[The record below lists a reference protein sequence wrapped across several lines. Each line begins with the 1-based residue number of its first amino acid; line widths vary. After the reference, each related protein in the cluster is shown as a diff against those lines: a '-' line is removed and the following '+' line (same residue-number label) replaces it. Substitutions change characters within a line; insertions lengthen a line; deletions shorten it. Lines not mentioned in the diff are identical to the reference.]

1 MLTFWRGG
9 VQVVQRAV
17 YEIQVD
23 SQMGKESFIDE
34 IRRRSAYLHNEGSIR
49 ANLTSLL
56 DEVVPNEGAGMTIM
70 AGSGYGLRGIIYGI
84 PASYHIMW
92 VNLRHEK
99 LEHYKGIIEKG
110 WYGPYNTMRVS
121 ALEGFYESSVYKEC
135 YVPYGLKDG
144 IQTSFFD
151 KGGKRLGLYAC
162 LRFSTG
168 IFSDADVNNFGSASP
183 YIFSSLLRYRW
194 LLELD
199 FFSKDDYYKVP
210 FGIIVTDLEGRIT
223 YTNEYSKVLLGKHHG
238 RVPEELPGE
247 LKRARDAITSA
258 GGSDFEFRPRV
269 EEWLPYGAVLP
280 LRCNREQSFGLPVE
294 EESFLYVIDV
304 RYIDHEMAERVT
316 ARELDIIKCLELGIS
331 DKVVGERLHIS
342 ERTVHTHIRNI
353 FEKLE
358 VENRTQI
365 VVKARTLGL
374 I

>member
-1 MLTFWRGG
+1 MDK
-9 VQVVQRAV
+9 
-17 YEIQVD
+17 EITL
-23 SQMGKESFIDE
+23 DE
-34 IRRRSAYLHNEGSIR
+34 IRRRSVYLHNEGSIR

-56 DEVVPNEGAGMTIM
+56 DEVVPNEGTGIALATG
-70 AGSGYGLRGIIYGI
+70 GGYGLRGILYGMSV
-84 PASYHIMW
+84 PYLIMW
-92 VNLRHEK
+92 ANSRHEK
-99 LEHYKGIIEKG
+99 LDHYKGIIEKG
-110 WYGPYNTMRVS
+110 WYGPYNTIRVS
-121 ALEGFYESSVYKEC
+121 ALEGFYDSSAYKERF
-135 YVPYGLKDG
+135 VPYGLKDG

-151 KGGKRLGLYAC
+151 KGGKRLGVYAIH
-162 LRFSTG
+162 RYNMD
-168 IFSDADVNNFGSASP
+168 IFSDADVENFEGASP
-183 YIFSSLLRYRW
+183 CIFSSLLRYRW

-199 FFSKDDYYKVP
+199 FFSKDDYYRVP

-223 YTNEYSKVLLGKHHG
+223 YTNEYSEALMEKYYGGVL
-238 RVPEELPGE
+238 EELPEDLEG
-247 LKRARDAITSA
+247 ARDRIIP
-258 GGSDFEFRPRV
+258 GGGYEFRPHV
-269 EEWLPYGAVLP
+269 EEWVPYGAVLA

-365 VVKARTLGL
+365 VVKARALGL